1 MVRSVSRGSVI
12 DRRQS
17 FLRTALEMRSGTPE
31 DSPMTLSDVMSDPD
45 IRDLRTPNVVPGE
58 AAYDFSLRRL
68 DDPQEPVQLSQFAGR
83 KPVALVFGSYTC
95 PPFRVQLD
103 AVDELYRRYSEG
115 VAFFMIYIREAHP
128 EEGWVLE
135 RNRAVGI
142 SIHDPTSFDERVAI
156 ATSCVARMRVN
167 LPVLVDEPDNEVAR
181 YYGGWPIRLYLIDRD
196 GRVAYQSDEGP
207 FGFKPAQ
214 LRRAIEAQLSRSL
227 RGRWGAGA
235 IHTATT
241 TRRAQ

>member
-1 MVRSVSRGSVI
+1 MIRSVSRGSEI

-31 DSPMTLSDVMSDPD
+31 DSPMTLSDVMSDPG
-45 IRDLRTPNVVPGE
+45 IRDLRTPNLAAGE
-58 AAYDFSLRRL
+58 AAYNFALRRL
-68 DDPQEPVQLSQFAGR
+68 DDPQQPVRLSQFTGA

-128 EEGWVLE
+128 EEGWVLK
-135 RNRAVGI
+135 RNRDVGI
-142 SIHDPTSFDERVAI
+142 SIHDPTSFEERAAVAS
-156 ATSCVARMRVN
+156 SCVARMRVA
-167 LPVLVDEPDNEVAR
+167 LPVLVDEPDNAVAR
-181 YYGGWPIRLYLIDRD
+181 HYGGWPIRLYLIDRD
-196 GRVAYQSDEGP
+196 GRVAYQGDEGP

-214 LRRAIEAQLSRSL
+214 LRRAIEAQLSRS
-227 RGRWGAGA
+227 
-235 IHTATT
+235 
-241 TRRAQ
+241 